1 MEPGGQSRTA
11 IGVKGKPSSQNG
23 GGSRQIFQPRSA
35 TEGSDL
41 HEMLVHRVKVF
52 LPGPKPLKSTPCSVR
67 KSMSGS
73 VKNLGWSPPKVLG
86 ETNCR
91 IDDLRSFRDN
101 WDFGHMLQR
110 LHMDPALTMVIQ
122 WLLNQWWCPKM
133 CWCSCWSPSWW
144 SRCYLQPFGKHL
156 ARVGSCSV
164 HRNLVWCFNNPPSQ
178 LGSSSQILRISWDI
192 KMI

>member
-1 MEPGGQSRTA
+1 MVAGPGKSSSLVQLQKDPISMKCWSTGWRSSCQGPSHWRVRHAAWGSPCLVQS
-11 IGVKGKPSSQNG
+11 
-23 GGSRQIFQPRSA
+23 
-35 TEGSDL
+35 
-41 HEMLVHRVKVF
+41 
-52 LPGPKPLKSTPCSVR
+52 
-67 KSMSGS
+67 
-73 VKNLGWSPPKVLG
+73 KNLGWSPPKVLG